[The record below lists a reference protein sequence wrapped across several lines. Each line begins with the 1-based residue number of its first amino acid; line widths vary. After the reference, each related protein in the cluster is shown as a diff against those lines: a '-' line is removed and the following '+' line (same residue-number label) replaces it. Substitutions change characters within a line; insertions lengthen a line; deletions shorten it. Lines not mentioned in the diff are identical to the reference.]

1 MWKAIDTL
9 LEDPSRS
16 LCFYFLKGIL
26 GGGAG
31 GVVGEVCTVI
41 VMSLPHTPFFSCGAE
56 TWGILVPPPGVEPR
70 TTRSGSAEP
79 HWTSREFPPTLIF
92 A

>member
-26 GGGAG
+26 GGGG
-31 GVVGEVCTVI
+31 GVVCEVCTVI

-56 TWGILVPPPGVEPR
+56 T
-70 TTRSGSAEP
+70 
-79 HWTSREFPPTLIF
+79 
-92 A
+92 